1 MFDLL
6 KLFEKRSGYAKA
18 QTVASAIELLFASGD
33 KEDIE
38 AFKILI
44 KEMEIE
50 NANRT

>member
-6 KLFEKRSGYAKA
+6 KLLEKRSGYSKA
-18 QTVASAIELLFASGD
+18 QVATSALELLFASGD